1 MNKALFPNRKNFPL
15 IMGILNITPDSFSDG
30 GQFNTTKKALKKGL
44 EMIEEGA
51 DIIDIGGESTGP
63 NSQNIDAE
71 TEIKRVIPVIER
83 LIRAKKKFKKR
94 VLISLDTYKPEV
106 AYRGIELGIDM
117 INDVTALRTGKMAMA
132 KLIANA
138 KIPLV
143 LMYSKDSTPRTTSK
157 KIAYQDIIKTIKRFL
172 KERIKFALQH
182 GIKQNQIIIDP
193 GMGAFVSG
201 IGKYSFEILKRLS
214 ELKKLG
220 FPILVGTSRKGFLGE
235 ALGGIPV
242 DQRLEASLV
251 TSLIAIQNGAS
262 IVRVHDVKEIKIALK
277 ILANRYD

>member
-1 MNKALFPNRKNFPL
+1 
-15 IMGILNITPDSFSDG
+15 
-30 GQFNTTKKALKKGL
+30 
-44 EMIEEGA
+44 
-51 DIIDIGGESTGP
+51 
-63 NSQNIDAE
+63 
-71 TEIKRVIPVIER
+71 
-83 LIRAKKKFKKR
+83 
-94 VLISLDTYKPEV
+94 
-106 AYRGIELGIDM
+106 
-117 INDVTALRTGKMAMA
+117 
-132 KLIANA
+132 
-138 KIPLV
+138 
-143 LMYSKDSTPRTTSK
+143 
-157 KIAYQDIIKTIKRFL
+157 
-172 KERIKFALQH
+172 
-182 GIKQNQIIIDP
+182 
-193 GMGAFVSG
+193 MGAFVSG